1 MCVRHGPKEPVEGV
15 REVQTLVRTYNSIYE
30 ENREREMLMKRQA
43 EHDPLTGLLNR
54 GPFDRILSLYLKD
67 RAAFALLIIDVD
79 TFKGVN
85 DAYDHAVGDQVLK
98 RVAGLLKAA
107 FRAVDYVCRIG
118 GDEFAVIMMNV
129 TQDLG
134 DILVEKINQANRALA
149 EPVGRIPAVSLSAG
163 AAFTEGTDENLFEHA
178 DRALYE
184 TKERGRSGCTVYA
197 GQ

>member
-1 MCVRHGPKEPVEGV
+1 MCVRHGPMEPVEGV
-15 REVQTLVRTYNSIYE
+15 REVQTLARTYNSIYE

-67 RAAFALLIIDVD
+67 RAAF
-79 TFKGVN
+79 
-85 DAYDHAVGDQVLK
+85 
-98 RVAGLLKAA
+98 
-107 FRAVDYVCRIG
+107 
-118 GDEFAVIMMNV
+118 
-129 TQDLG
+129 
-134 DILVEKINQANRALA
+134 
-149 EPVGRIPAVSLSAG
+149 
-163 AAFTEGTDENLFEHA
+163 TEGTDENLFEHA